1 MSSQFNLIWQLLFQ
15 FFVVV
20 VLVFASAGFAVGIGL
35 IVSSARTL
43 RFFQAMNRWIST
55 RGTLRPMEI
64 PRDTDRFSHRHR
76 RWVGGALI
84 AGGVFSAIGL
94 AAGIDAAAV
103 GTAFARG
110 GMARLIAIVAEALKW
125 FLILGSVAGVV
136 VGGMLCFSSDALT
149 SLEKHANRWFSA
161 RRALHGGDDMI
172 LTLDKLVEKH
182 PGPSGWIL
190 ACTTLGAAA
199 YAAVLLFARS

>member
-1 MSSQFNLIWQLLFQ
+1 MPSQFNLMWQLLHQ
-15 FFVVV
+15 FFVAV
-20 VLVFASAGFAVGIGL
+20 VLVFASAGFAVGVGL

-43 RFFQAMNRWIST
+43 QFFRVMNRWIST
-55 RGTLRPMEI
+55 RGALRSMEL
-64 PRDTDRFSHRHR
+64 PRDTDRFAHQHR

-84 AGGVFSAIGL
+84 AGGIFSAIGL

-110 GMARLIAIVAEALKW
+110 GVARLVAIAAETLKW
-125 FLILGSVAGVV
+125 FLILGSAGGVV
-136 VGGMLCFSSDALT
+136 VGWMLCFSSDALA

-172 LTLDKLVEKH
+172 LTLDKLVETH

-190 ACTTLGAAA
+190 ACTALGAAA
-199 YAAVLLFARS
+199 YAAVLLFAR

>member
-1 MSSQFNLIWQLLFQ
+1 MQSQFNLMWQLLHQ
-15 FFVVV
+15 FFVVL
-20 VLVFASAGFAVGIGL
+20 VLVFASAGFAVGVGL

-43 RFFQAMNRWIST
+43 QFFRVMNRWIST
-55 RGTLRPMEI
+55 RGALRSMEL
-64 PRDTDRFSHRHR
+64 PRDTDRFAHRHR

-84 AGGVFSAIGL
+84 AGGIFSAIGL
-94 AAGIDAAAV
+94 AAGIDASAV

-110 GMARLIAIVAEALKW
+110 GMARLVAIAAETLKW
-125 FLILGSVAGVV
+125 FLILGSAGGVV
-136 VGGMLCFSSDALT
+136 VGGMLCFSSDALA

-172 LTLDKLVEKH
+172 LTLDKLVETH

-190 ACTTLGAAA
+190 ACTALGAAA
-199 YAAVLLFARS
+199 YAAVLLFAR